1 MTLPNAMLL
10 FVAAG
15 LAGAMNSVAGGGSF
29 ISFPSLIF
37 THVPPIPA
45 NATSTVALWPG
56 TVASAAAYRKR
67 FPKDFKILVEMI
79 ATSVIGGTLGAT
91 ILLHT
96 PQSTFMRFV
105 PYLFLLATLLLI
117 FGKDLANWM
126 EATFNT
132 SKQPRW
138 LVVLATNFFQFLIAL
153 YGGFFGAGIGIMML
167 ALLTM
172 LRMEDIH
179 AMNALKTLLNAAI
192 NGAAVIT
199 FIAAG
204 AVVWPQA
211 LVMLVG
217 AVLGGYGGA
226 HYAQKLDP
234 QIVRRFVI
242 AVGIS
247 MSVYFF
253 LRR

>member
-1 MTLPNAMLL
+1 MTLPNAALL
-10 FVAAG
+10 FAAAA
-15 LAGAMNSVAGGGSF
+15 LAGALNSVAGGGSF
-29 ISFPSLIF
+29 ISFPALIF
-37 THVPPIPA
+37 THVLPIPA

-56 TVASAAAYRKR
+56 TVASVGAYRKR
-67 FPKDFKILVEMI
+67 FPKDSRILLEMI
-79 ATSVIGGTLGAT
+79 TTSITGGTLGALV
-91 ILLHT
+91 LLRT

-117 FGKDLANWM
+117 FGKQLATWVEM
-126 EATFNT
+126 TFKA
-132 SKQPRW
+132 SQQPRW
-138 LVVLATNFFQFLIAL
+138 LVVLASNFFQFLIAL

-172 LRMEDIH
+172 LRMQDIH

-204 AVVWPQA
+204 VVLWPQA

-217 AVLGGYGGA
+217 AVMGGYGGA
-226 HYAQKLDP
+226 YFAQKIDP

-253 LRR
+253 LRH